1 VRLRSKL
8 FDEESSQEDEDYLI
22 NNLNNFDDG
31 DALAKEFYRQLRERQ
46 PETTRQPAAGTR
58 DDDTYD
64 DPSKSQT
71 DHINKDD
78 DNLSSSESQKRNQ
91 NAQPFSKRRVVSV
104 ASSTNGS
111 NENNKKYTGQQ
122 SDSPRFGSTR
132 ERSSSSS
139 PREAMMER
147 EFRLAG
153 RGAGLGLG
161 LQAGVAVFALIF
173 YIYVGL
179 SGGIVSADGADFGG
193 DDTIEY
199 EQVIPV
205 PRDTERSVWL

>member
-1 VRLRSKL
+1 
-8 FDEESSQEDEDYLI
+8 
-22 NNLNNFDDG
+22 
-31 DALAKEFYRQLRERQ
+31 
-46 PETTRQPAAGTR
+46 
-58 DDDTYD
+58 
-64 DPSKSQT
+64 
-71 DHINKDD
+71 
-78 DNLSSSESQKRNQ
+78 
-91 NAQPFSKRRVVSV
+91 
-104 ASSTNGS
+104 
-111 NENNKKYTGQQ
+111 
-122 SDSPRFGSTR
+122 
-132 ERSSSSS
+132 
-139 PREAMMER
+139 MMER